1 MFDRTCFCLTDV
13 ERWTIEDFFS
23 VLIYNTL
30 MLAIMKV
37 ASLAK
42 RCTVIGSVFAT
53 LNVRSKAMPKEEMIV
68 CKMNGVFPELFG
80 KCDVTSCISV
90 YMKCLKESEKYLL
103 RN

>member
-1 MFDRTCFCLTDV
+1 MDNCGFLFYTDLQHLNACDSKD
-13 ERWTIEDFFS
+13 T
-23 VLIYNTL
+23 
-30 MLAIMKV
+30 
-37 ASLAK
+37 SLAK

-90 YMKCLKESEKYLL
+90 YMKCLKESEKCLL

>member
-1 MFDRTCFCLTDV
+1 MNLFCPFLLFYL
-13 ERWTIEDFFS
+13 IFFIP
-23 VLIYNTL
+23 LHLRI
-30 MLAIMKV
+30 
-37 ASLAK
+37 SLAK

-90 YMKCLKESEKYLL
+90 YMKCLKESEKCLL